1 MLIGVLEPIHLEI
14 ISEYPANSTTA
25 RTGPPAI
32 IPVPCDAGLINTCP
46 EPNLPSTSW
55 GIVPWIFGT
64 LIIFLLAASDA
75 FLIASGTSFA
85 LPVPNPT
92 RPFLSPITTN
102 AAKRNLRP
110 PLTTLVTRLI
120 VTTRS

>member
-46 EPNLPSTSW
+46 EPNLPSTS
-55 GIVPWIFGT
+55 
-64 LIIFLLAASDA
+64 
-75 FLIASGTSFA
+75 
-85 LPVPNPT
+85 
-92 RPFLSPITTN
+92 
-102 AAKRNLRP
+102 
-110 PLTTLVTRLI
+110 
-120 VTTRS
+120 